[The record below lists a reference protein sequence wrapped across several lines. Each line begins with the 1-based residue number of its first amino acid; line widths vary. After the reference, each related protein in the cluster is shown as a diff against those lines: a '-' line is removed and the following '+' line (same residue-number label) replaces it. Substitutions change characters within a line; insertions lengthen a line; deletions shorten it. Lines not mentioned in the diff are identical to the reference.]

1 MISILMI
8 LLYYSMFIYGNL
20 IKGPI
25 LTIVNLS
32 VFVLLFILT
41 IMFNKTIIKN
51 DLCKLKNDFKTN
63 IKYIIIYSIIAA
75 IGYSV
80 VSILVGSLLDSVVIT
95 EESVADSNLIQVFFN
110 LLIWAPITEELLF
123 RSQLNKNIKNKVLFI
138 ILSSVLFAGVHVLG
152 NGFNYVTLLSSIP
165 YLVLGIYFALL
176 YKKTN
181 NIIIN
186 IVMHL
191 LINVI
196 GVITILSMI

>member
-51 DLCKLKNDFKTN
+51 DLCKLKNDYKTN

>member
-8 LLYYSMFIYGNL
+8 LLYYYMFIYGNL
-20 IKGPI
+20 IKVPI